1 MTGENLAVH
10 SKDIFN
16 RQWLSKWPARCG
28 VRNQKTTLNADKVTK
43 TSYQLVTKTCYDF
56 YAWYFFCWQSYYVTH
71 NLNTSNK
78 STIFFNFLT
87 DSQSWQPIC
96 KEKHPQFFSS
106 KLCDHHLERITY
118 SQPACVLTLL
128 NLNHIIKHML
138 CYSCSSYTYIS

>member
-1 MTGENLAVH
+1 VVSTVLEALSKLTADRQMTGENLAVH

-87 DSQSWQPIC
+87 DSQFDSQSVKKNILNFLVVSCVTTIWRESHTVNLLVSW
-96 KEKHPQFFSS
+96 H
-106 KLCDHHLERITY
+106 Y
-118 SQPACVLTLL
+118 S
-128 NLNHIIKHML
+128 I
-138 CYSCSSYTYIS
+138 